1 MTKEKQQQLAFG
13 FLMSMQMALIMSGI
27 LTAVNTGLANGYL
40 ARWMHAFLIAW
51 ACAFPLVLLFAPLTR
66 KLVSKLIK

>member
-27 LTAVNTGLANGYL
+27 LTAVNTGIANGYL
-40 ARWMHAFLIAW
+40 ARWMHAF
-51 ACAFPLVLLFAPLTR
+51 
-66 KLVSKLIK
+66 